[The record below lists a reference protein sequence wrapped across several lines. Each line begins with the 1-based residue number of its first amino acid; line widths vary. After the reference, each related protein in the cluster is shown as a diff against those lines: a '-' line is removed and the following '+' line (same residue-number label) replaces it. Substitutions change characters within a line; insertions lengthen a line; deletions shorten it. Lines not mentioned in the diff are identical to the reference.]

1 MRTQAHELLDQGL
14 VADARTDE
22 CDLFALDQLC
32 ELLLF
37 FLHKNRTSSIKCF
50 CNKLLLLFILHLF
63 RTIRNAQPA
72 QTAKMHRKV
81 IEIHKKI
88 IVFFDAFR
96 YTGRIHHHLQGALF
110 LKHRFRLA
118 AAVLTALLFLTL
130 TGCGSGS
137 NSFTWFVD
145 TIPANLDPQVASA
158 ASDVIACENLY
169 SGLVRKK
176 ADGEIVPDLSE
187 SWTISSDGKTYTF
200 QIKDGLT
207 YKAVKGASTDH
218 TITAED
224 FVFAFRRI
232 FQPQTNSPYAVE
244 FAALENSAAVLA
256 GTADAS
262 TLGVSAAGPL
272 TLVFRLSEKDDNFL
286 AKLTLPGAMPCDEA
300 FFESTRG
307 TYGLTAKTTLSSGSF
322 YLYNWTASGLFLH
335 RDVSSPM
342 IGSLRLVQN
351 TGSTGKSAAQLIA
364 DEKCSA
370 ALDDTGEDTSLQSVD
385 YSDTTWALLFNSAED
400 SMFANQE
407 LRQALAGIAR
417 ENVEVP
423 SSGLYTAAEGLVPTG
438 LSVDGIDYRKSARN
452 PLPTITDPR
461 TLYLNARQGMASSD
475 FSGVTILLPKEAGL
489 TELAEQINGAWQ
501 KDCSLFFSVE
511 EVPQEEFDKR
521 LAAGSYTIALAPIR
535 AEGGSV
541 YQMLQ
546 QFTAE
551 GGGLTGWSDPIYSQR
566 LAESAQQTGSARCAL
581 LADCER
587 QLLEGCAVVP
597 LLGQN
602 RRLLVADGITGLVFD
617 PFTPVLDLTDAQ
629 KN

>member
-1 MRTQAHELLDQGL
+1 MKQ
-14 VADARTDE
+14 
-22 CDLFALDQLC
+22 
-32 ELLLF
+32 F
-37 FLHKNRTSSIKCF
+37 FRI
-50 CNKLLLLFILHLF
+50 
-63 RTIRNAQPA
+63 
-72 QTAKMHRKV
+72 TAAV
-81 IEIHKKI
+81 
-88 IVFFDAFR
+88 
-96 YTGRIHHHLQGALF
+96 
-110 LKHRFRLA
+110 LA
-118 AAVLTALLFLTL
+118 AAFLLAL
-130 TGCGSGS
+130 TGCGSS
-137 NSFTWFVD
+137 SSAPSFTWFVD

-158 ASDVIACENLY
+158 APDVIACENLY

-218 TITAED
+218 AITAED

-262 TLGVSAAGPL
+262 TLGVSVAGPL

-322 YLYNWTASGLFLH
+322 YLYNWTASGLFLR

-400 SMFANQE
+400 SVFANQE

-417 ENVEVP
+417 ENVDVP

-438 LSVDGIDYRKSARN
+438 LSVDGIDYRKSAGN
-452 PLPTITDPR
+452 PLPAITDPR

-551 GGGLTGWSDPIYSQR
+551 GGGMTGWSDPIYSQR

-587 QLLEGCAVVP
+587 QLLESCAVVP

>member
-1 MRTQAHELLDQGL
+1 M
-14 VADARTDE
+14 
-22 CDLFALDQLC
+22 C
-32 ELLLF
+32 
-37 FLHKNRTSSIKCF
+37 
-50 CNKLLLLFILHLF
+50 
-63 RTIRNAQPA
+63 IRD
-72 QTAKMHRKV
+72 R
-81 IEIHKKI
+81 
-88 IVFFDAFR
+88 
-96 YTGRIHHHLQGALF
+96 
-110 LKHRFRLA
+110 
-118 AAVLTALLFLTL
+118 
-130 TGCGSGS
+130 
-137 NSFTWFVD
+137 
-145 TIPANLDPQVASA
+145 
-158 ASDVIACENLY
+158 
-169 SGLVRKK
+169 
-176 ADGEIVPDLSE
+176 
-187 SWTISSDGKTYTF
+187 
-200 QIKDGLT
+200 
-207 YKAVKGASTDH
+207 
-218 TITAED
+218 
-224 FVFAFRRI
+224 
-232 FQPQTNSPYAVE
+232 
-244 FAALENSAAVLA
+244 
-256 GTADAS
+256 
-262 TLGVSAAGPL
+262 
-272 TLVFRLSEKDDNFL
+272 
-286 AKLTLPGAMPCDEA
+286 
-300 FFESTRG
+300 
-307 TYGLTAKTTLSSGSF
+307 
-322 YLYNWTASGLFLH
+322 
-335 RDVSSPM
+335 
-342 IGSLRLVQN
+342 
-351 TGSTGKSAAQLIA
+351 
-364 DEKCSA
+364 
-370 ALDDTGEDTSLQSVD
+370 DTSLQSVD

-400 SMFANQE
+400 SVFANQE

-417 ENVEVP
+417 ENVDVP

>member
-1 MRTQAHELLDQGL
+1 
-14 VADARTDE
+14 
-22 CDLFALDQLC
+22 
-32 ELLLF
+32 
-37 FLHKNRTSSIKCF
+37 
-50 CNKLLLLFILHLF
+50 
-63 RTIRNAQPA
+63 
-72 QTAKMHRKV
+72 
-81 IEIHKKI
+81 
-88 IVFFDAFR
+88 
-96 YTGRIHHHLQGALF
+96 
-110 LKHRFRLA
+110 
-118 AAVLTALLFLTL
+118 
-130 TGCGSGS
+130 
-137 NSFTWFVD
+137 
-145 TIPANLDPQVASA
+145 
-158 ASDVIACENLY
+158 
-169 SGLVRKK
+169 
-176 ADGEIVPDLSE
+176 
-187 SWTISSDGKTYTF
+187 
-200 QIKDGLT
+200 
-207 YKAVKGASTDH
+207 
-218 TITAED
+218 
-224 FVFAFRRI
+224 
-232 FQPQTNSPYAVE
+232 
-244 FAALENSAAVLA
+244 
-256 GTADAS
+256 
-262 TLGVSAAGPL
+262 
-272 TLVFRLSEKDDNFL
+272 
-286 AKLTLPGAMPCDEA
+286 MPCDEA

-322 YLYNWTASGLFLH
+322 YLYNWTSSGPVPAPGCLFPHDRQPASGAEH
-335 RDVSSPM
+335 RQHRQERRPAHCRRKM
-342 IGSLRLVQN
+342 LRP
-351 TGSTGKSAAQLIA
+351 
-364 DEKCSA
+364 

-400 SMFANQE
+400 SVFAIRNCGRR
-407 LRQALAGIAR
+407 LPASPGRMWMCPLP
-417 ENVEVP
+417 V
-423 SSGLYTAAEGLVPTG
+423 LYTAADGLVPTG

-617 PFTPVLDLTDAQ
+617 PFTRCWT
-629 KN
+629 